1 MKLTHNGTREAQS
14 KEAEFFLFGR
24 RNIGGR
30 SLKSALAY
38 GASLQKIYCGT
49 DPSLEEDVDGSI
61 GFPMWIR

>member
-38 GASLQKIYCGT
+38 GASL
-49 DPSLEEDVDGSI
+49 
-61 GFPMWIR
+61 